1 MADTSKDDKTEA
13 ASPRKIDKAREEG
26 QIVRSRELNTFLML
40 LVGVGALWGMGGHL
54 FDRLSQLMEHA
65 LLFERAQAF
74 DPARMLQVAWALV
87 QAGLLAVL
95 PFLLIMAL
103 TAIAASVLL
112 GGLVITLKA
121 LQPNFARLNPLSGL
135 ARMFSLQLL
144 AELGKA
150 VAKAVLVA
158 TVAVIYLK
166 GHAQALLALTGMPIE
181 QALAQAMHLLATACA
196 LTVGALVVVVGLDVP
211 YQLWSYAQKLKMT
224 KQEQRQEHKDT
235 DGDPHI
241 KARIRR
247 QQQLMARSR
256 MMSKVP
262 KADVI
267 VTNPTHYAV
276 ALAYQDRN
284 MGAPRVVAKG
294 ADAVA
299 ARIRETG
306 QEHHIALLEAPAL
319 ARALYF
325 HVDLDR
331 EIPAELY
338 TAVAEVL
345 AWAMR
350 LKRVSAAD
358 GAALPVP
365 KNLPVPP
372 GMDQPGPRNAAPED
386 TLTR

>member
-54 FDRLSQLMEHA
+54 FDRLSQLMEQA
-65 LLFERAQAF
+65 LLFDRAQAF
-74 DPARMLQVAWALV
+74 DPARMLQVAWALG

-112 GGLVITLKA
+112 GGLVVTLKA

-150 VAKAVLVA
+150 VAKALLVA
-158 TVAVIYLK
+158 TVAVVYLK
-166 GHAQALLALTGMPIE
+166 GHAQGLLALTGMPIE
-181 QALAQAMHLLATACA
+181 QALAHTMHLLAMACA
-196 LTVGALVVVVGLDVP
+196 LIVGALVVVVGLDVP

-299 ARIRETG
+299 ARIRELG

-358 GAALPVP
+358 AAALPVP
-365 KNLPVPP
+365 KDLPVPF
-372 GMDQPGPRNAAPED
+372 GMDQPGPRNAAPEE
-386 TLTR
+386 TPTP